1 VPDKTAYDPMAQ
13 LLELALEGSSKAA
26 AALSEGQQKIA
37 FMLADKYAD
46 SLRFSTTHKWLYWTG
61 KYWKPDDGAQAHR
74 LLTQVLL
81 EAGTSHNAEQSKAA
95 KATMNDSA
103 RKGVLS
109 IASYLPQFRVQ
120 LEDLDADPY
129 LLNVQNG
136 TYDLRTAEL
145 RDHDP
150 ADLITKITNAAYDVD
165 AKGLLWSEHL
175 EYFQPQLD
183 VREFLQRFFGY
194 ALLGA
199 VREHVLLVCY
209 GPQGANGKSTTDRA
223 IQFTLGDYAL
233 AANQNLLVASQ
244 RNSADSASPARFA
257 LLGKRYVSMS
267 ETEARAP
274 IAEAL
279 MKNLTGGDK
288 VSARALFK
296 DEITFEPSHTLALYT
311 NHKPKFTGDPA
322 VWRRVKLVPFDI
334 TRPLADRD
342 PMIDEKLRLEADAI
356 LTWMI
361 DGYAAWL
368 SRGHLDAPASVEA
381 ATDEYQYEEDTL
393 AQFLTECISAHPG
406 SATGTKEIW
415 AAYTDFANENQ
426 LEHVTQKDLYQR
438 LENEGY
444 PRARKSTGYVF
455 RNLVVNDPIAATPKE
470 MLE

>member
-1 VPDKTAYDPMAQ
+1 VSSSDQYSPASQ
-13 LLELALEGSSKAA
+13 LLELAHAGSPEAA
-26 AALSEGQQKIA
+26 AQLSSGQQKMA
-37 FMLADKYAD
+37 FHLASEHAD
-46 SLRFSTTHKWLYWTG
+46 SLRFSPALRWLAWTG
-61 KYWKPDDGAQAHR
+61 KYWRPDDGAMAHR
-74 LLTQVLL
+74 LLTQTLL
-81 EAGTSHNAEQSKAA
+81 TAVTSGNTDLANTA
-95 KATMNDSA
+95 KACMSDGA

-109 IASYLPQFRVQ
+109 IASFLPQFRVD

-136 TYDLRTAEL
+136 TFDLREGVL
-145 RDHDP
+145 REHNP
-150 ADLITKITNAAYDVD
+150 SDLLTKITNAAYDPSAAGD
-165 AKGLLWSEHL
+165 LWSEHL
-175 EYFQPQLD
+175 EYFLPD
-183 VREFLQRFFGY
+183 AEIRAFLQRFFGY

-199 VREHVLLVCY
+199 VREHVLLICY

-244 RNSADSASPARFA
+244 RNSADAASPARFA
-257 LLGKRYVSMS
+257 LLGRRYVSMS
-267 ETEARAP
+267 ETENRAP

-296 DEITFEPSHTLALYT
+296 DEITFDPSHTLALYT
-311 NHKPKFTGDPA
+311 NHKPKLSGDQA

-334 TRPLADRD
+334 TRPLDQRD
-342 PMIDEKLRLEADAI
+342 PMIDEKLRLNADAI
-356 LTWMI
+356 LTWML
-361 DGYAAWL
+361 DGYAQWV
-368 SRGHLDAPASVEA
+368 SRGHLDAPASVSA

-393 AQFLTECISAHPG
+393 AQFLAECVKPHPG
-406 SATGTKEIW
+406 GITGSKEIW
-415 AAYTDFANENQ
+415 TTYLDYATANQ
-426 LEHVTQKDLYQR
+426 LEACTSKDLYQR

-455 RNLVVNDPIAATPKE
+455 RNMTIIDPMVVPPKE